1 MSDAIKNALEKF
13 EQVLIEQQQR
23 VQQMKEQKDF
33 VDYKAL
39 DKIIIGALMA
49 LVPGIAIT
57 NAMRDIMA
65 GDMVS
70 GISKGAEA
78 LLIGAAIALGT
89 AIALGLAALTAGG

>member
-39 DKIIIGALMA
+39 DKIIIG
-49 LVPGIAIT
+49 VVGGDGIGPAIT
-57 NAMRDIMA
+57 
-65 GDMVS
+65 
-70 GISKGAEA
+70 AEA
-78 LLIGAAIALGT
+78 QRILEFLLADEIKAGKVEMKVIDGADD
-89 AIALGLAALTAGG
+89 